1 MRETLPLG
9 PDAGATD
16 VVEVSTSCERDSDG
30 VTIPETKRT
39 VNVVIGSGSIDSK
52 SISMSAEKAR
62 ILSLLLA
69 LAASEIDGLSL
80 AAIPFGIGTHML
92 RKWKTP

>member
-1 MRETLPLG
+1 MRETLPLA
-9 PDAGATD
+9 PDATASD
-16 VVEVSTSCERDSDG
+16 LAEVSTSCERDSDG
-30 VTIPETKRT
+30 VAIPVTERT
-39 VNVVIGSGSIDSK
+39 VNVVIGSDSIDSR
-52 SISMSAEKAR
+52 SISMSAENAR